1 MVKIGEKV
9 MIASNKLT
17 TVKIKDLKPNKNNA
31 RLHNDKN
38 KHALKSAVK
47 HFKILNPPRVD
58 QNNNIIAGNLRYE
71 VAKELGYEE
80 IQVIQIEHLSE
91 DDIRAFIIAE
101 NKIAE
106 LAGWDKE
113 ILKIELQY
121 LTDIG
126 YDTSLTG
133 FETAEI
139 DLIIN
144 DVVIE
149 NSSDD
154 DLSDISEIES
164 RSKLGDIW
172 QLGKHTL
179 INGDALNRNCY
190 EVLFAKEKANI
201 AFIDYPYNVPI
212 QGNVTT
218 KNNHKEFYQ
227 ASGEM
232 TKAEFTNFL
241 KTAMTLQ
248 KEFSTDGSIH
258 YGCMDWKHIEE
269 IVTAGNSVFEELKNV
284 CIWDKG
290 SAGLGS
296 LYRSQHEMIFVYKNG
311 TAPHVNNIQLGTYG
325 RYRTNIWNYKGM
337 HVSNPQAAEL
347 LKLHP
352 TVKSTALIMDALLD
366 CSKPNDIV
374 LDNFAGSGSTL
385 IAAEKV
391 QRRARLIEIDP
402 HYCDVIIHRFEK
414 LTGQKAELIGNIGDN
429 K

>member
-1 MVKIGEKV
+1 M
-9 MIASNKLT
+9 
-17 TVKIKDLKPNKNNA
+17 
-31 RLHNDKN
+31 
-38 KHALKSAVK
+38 
-47 HFKILNPPRVD
+47 
-58 QNNNIIAGNLRYE
+58 
-71 VAKELGYEE
+71 GYEE

-269 IVTAGNSVFEELKNV
+269 IVTAGNSVFEELKMCVYGIGECRARKLIPLSARNDF
-284 CIWDKG
+284 CI
-290 SAGLGS
+290 
-296 LYRSQHEMIFVYKNG
+296 QNG

>member
-1 MVKIGEKV
+1 
-9 MIASNKLT
+9 MIITNKLVK
-17 TVKIKDLKPNKNNA
+17 VKIKDLKPNKNSA
-31 RLHNDKN
+31 RLHSEKN
-38 KHALKSAVK
+38 KHVLCSAVQ
-47 HFKILNPPRVD
+47 HFKILNPPMVD
-58 QNNNIIAGNLRYE
+58 QNKNIIAGNLRYE

-80 IQVIQIEHLSE
+80 IQVIQIEHLSK

-106 LAGWDKE
+106 MAGWDKE
-113 ILKIELQY
+113 ILKIDLQY

-133 FETAEI
+133 FEVAEI

-144 DVVIE
+144 DIVID
-149 NSSDD
+149 STSDD
-154 DLSDISEIES
+154 ELPDDSEIIP
-164 RSKLGDIW
+164 RSKLGDKW
-172 QLGKHTL
+172 QLGKHIL
-179 INGDALNRNCY
+179 VNGDALDRNYY
-190 EVLFAKEKANI
+190 EYLLQEEKADT
-201 AFIDYPYNVPI
+201 AFVDYPYNVKI

-218 KNNHKEFYQ
+218 KTNHKEFYQ

-232 TKAEFTNFL
+232 SKSEFTTFL

-248 KEFSTDGSIH
+248 KEFSKDGSIH
-258 YGCMDWKHIEE
+258 FGCMDWKHIEE
-269 IVTAGNSVFEELKNV
+269 IITAGNSVFDELKNV

-290 SAGLGS
+290 TAGLGS
-296 LYRSQHEMIFVYKNG
+296 LYRSQYEMIFVYKNG

-325 RYRTNIWNYKGM
+325 RYRTNIWTYQGM

-347 LKLHP
+347 LKWHP
-352 TVKSTALIMDALLD
+352 TPKPVGLILDALKD

-385 IAAEKV
+385 IAAERV

-402 HYCDVIIHRFEK
+402 HYCDIIIHRFET
-414 LTGQKAELIGNIGDN
+414 LTGKKAEFIGNIGE
-429 K
+429 

>member
-1 MVKIGEKV
+1 
-9 MIASNKLT
+9 MIEQNKLIS
-17 TVKIKDLKPNKNNA
+17 VKLTELKPNKNSA
-31 RLHNDKN
+31 RLHSDKN
-38 KHALKSAVK
+38 KLALSNAIQ
-47 HFKILNPPRVD
+47 HYKILNPPMVD
-58 QNNNIIAGNLRYE
+58 QHNNIIAGNLRYE

-80 IQVIQIEHLSE
+80 IQVIRIEHLSD

-106 LAGWDKE
+106 MAGWNKE

-126 YDTSLTG
+126 YDTTLTG
-133 FETAEI
+133 FEIPEI

-144 DVVIE
+144 DAVIE
-149 NSSDD
+149 DNNEDELPDDSDV
-154 DLSDISEIES
+154 EP
-164 RSKLGDIW
+164 RSKLGNIW
-172 QLGKHTL
+172 ALGKHVL
-179 INGDALNRNCY
+179 MNGDALNRTCY
-190 EVLFAKEKANI
+190 ELLFKDEKANI
-201 AFIDYPYNVPI
+201 AFVDYPYNVKI

-218 KNNHKEFYQ
+218 KKQHKEFYQ

-232 TKAEFTNFL
+232 TKTEFTNFL
-241 KTAMTLQ
+241 KTAMNLQ

-258 YGCMDWKHIEE
+258 FGCMDWKHIEE
-269 IVTAGNSVFEELKNV
+269 IITAGNSVFDELKNV

-290 SAGLGS
+290 TAGLGS
-296 LYRSQHEMIFVYKNG
+296 LYRSQHEMIFVFKNG

-325 RYRTNIWNYKGM
+325 RFRTNIWTYQGM
-337 HVSNPQAAEL
+337 HVSNPQASEL

-352 TVKSTALIMDALLD
+352 TIKPSALIMDAILD
-366 CSKPNDIV
+366 CSRPNDIV

-391 QRRARLIEIDP
+391 QLRARVIEIDS
-402 HYCDVIIHRFEK
+402 HYCDVIIYRFEK
-414 LTGQKAELIGNIGDN
+414 LTGKKAQLIGTIGDF

>member
-47 HFKILNPPRVD
+47 HFKILNPPMVD

-190 EVLFAKEKANI
+190 KVLFAKEKANI
-201 AFIDYPYNVPI
+201 AFID
-212 QGNVTT
+212 
-218 KNNHKEFYQ
+218 
-227 ASGEM
+227 
-232 TKAEFTNFL
+232 
-241 KTAMTLQ
+241 
-248 KEFSTDGSIH
+248 
-258 YGCMDWKHIEE
+258 
-269 IVTAGNSVFEELKNV
+269 
-284 CIWDKG
+284 
-290 SAGLGS
+290 
-296 LYRSQHEMIFVYKNG
+296 
-311 TAPHVNNIQLGTYG
+311 
-325 RYRTNIWNYKGM
+325 
-337 HVSNPQAAEL
+337 
-347 LKLHP
+347 
-352 TVKSTALIMDALLD
+352 
-366 CSKPNDIV
+366 
-374 LDNFAGSGSTL
+374 
-385 IAAEKV
+385 
-391 QRRARLIEIDP
+391 
-402 HYCDVIIHRFEK
+402 
-414 LTGQKAELIGNIGDN
+414 
-429 K
+429 